1 MTITLDIL
9 PEMEHKLAQQAAV
22 RELDID
28 AYALSLLED
37 ATRDDVSSAA
47 SHHETKSFVE
57 LFAPL
62 RGLNIDFEADRKND
76 FGRNVPRNKVVEL

>member
-9 PEMEHKLAQQAAV
+9 PEMEQRLAQQAAV
-22 RELDID
+22 RGLEID

-37 ATRDDVSSAA
+37 ATRKDVSSTV
-47 SHHETKSFVE
+47 SHPETKSFVE

-62 RGLNIDFEADRKND
+62 RGLNIDFEADRKSD
-76 FGRNVPRNKVVEL
+76 FGRDIDL